1 MSGRI
6 SFGSP
11 LTRFRLALLN
21 FQFVLKPKDLEY
33 LESPLATNPKIH
45 RAKKV
50 NKKPERYFQNHPIWD
65 SNEDPC
71 RVKQTR
77 TESRLTIKV
86 ALFFEKKVY
95 TRCFVY
101 FGFISSIRLVK
112 LVFLSMLAKIV
123 SNQNKVYYSIIYS
136 ILISLL
142 LKIINILFINDVFLY
157 RLNIVTKNRL
167 YINFQMISD
176 GTVAIIQRK
185 LHEVMIL
192 WEKKIEKNK
201 ILLFF

>member
-1 MSGRI
+1 
-6 SFGSP
+6 
-11 LTRFRLALLN
+11 
-21 FQFVLKPKDLEY
+21 
-33 LESPLATNPKIH
+33 
-45 RAKKV
+45 
-50 NKKPERYFQNHPIWD
+50 
-65 SNEDPC
+65 
-71 RVKQTR
+71 
-77 TESRLTIKV
+77 
-86 ALFFEKKVY
+86 
-95 TRCFVY
+95 
-101 FGFISSIRLVK
+101 
-112 LVFLSMLAKIV
+112 MLAKIV

-192 WEKKIEKNK
+192 WGKKIEKNK

>member
-1 MSGRI
+1 M
-6 SFGSP
+6 
-11 LTRFRLALLN
+11 
-21 FQFVLKPKDLEY
+21 
-33 LESPLATNPKIH
+33 
-45 RAKKV
+45 
-50 NKKPERYFQNHPIWD
+50 
-65 SNEDPC
+65 
-71 RVKQTR
+71 
-77 TESRLTIKV
+77 
-86 ALFFEKKVY
+86 Y

-157 RLNIVTKNRL
+157 RLNIVPKNRL

-185 LHEVMIL
+185 LHEV
-192 WEKKIEKNK
+192 
-201 ILLFF
+201 